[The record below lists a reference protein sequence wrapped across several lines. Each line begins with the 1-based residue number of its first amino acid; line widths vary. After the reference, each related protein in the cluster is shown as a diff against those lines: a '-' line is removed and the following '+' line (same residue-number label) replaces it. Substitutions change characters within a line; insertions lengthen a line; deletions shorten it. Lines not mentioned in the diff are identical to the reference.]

1 MTTSESER
9 ISAFDDA
16 NQRRTADKRRQKVHT
31 VIGGETLAGKRKN
44 GLGYR
49 RPVTALGARSKGR
62 AILPTRPQTPP
73 CPSFAAG
80 HVGVAV
86 WP

>member
-31 VIGGETLAGKRKN
+31 VIGETLAGKRKN

-80 HVGVAV
+80 HVVVAV